1 MHRHFQNPA
10 KHLKWS
16 QKGLPAKII
25 IAYNMSHKDLNTI
38 KRLNMSRVLDI
49 PGIEKLLNM

>member
-25 IAYNMSHKDLNTI
+25 IAYNMSDKDLNTI

-49 PGIEKLLNM
+49 PGIEKFLNM